1 MEQGWRL
8 NELQQE
14 AMAYQR
20 ARRVLDG
27 IKRNRLYLSIE
38 EYKKLKK
45 LAVQDADGAEKELA
59 AILKVR
65 RGL

>member
-1 MEQGWRL
+1 M

-45 LAVQDADGAEKELA
+45 LAVQDADGAEKQLA
-59 AILKVR
+59 AILKER

>member
-1 MEQGWRL
+1 VNQ
-8 NELQQE
+8 LQHD

-20 ARRVLDG
+20 AQRVLDCL
-27 IKRNRLYLSIE
+27 KRNRLYLTAE

-45 LAVQDADGAEKELA
+45 LAVQDADGAEKQLA

>member
-1 MEQGWRL
+1 M

-38 EYKKLKK
+38 EYKKLKR
-45 LAVQDADGAEKELA
+45 LAVRDADGAEKELA

>member
-1 MEQGWRL
+1 M

-20 ARRVLDG
+20 AQRVLDS
-27 IKRNRLYLSIE
+27 IKRNKKYLNQE
-38 EYKKLKK
+38 EYKQLRKQ
-45 LAVQDADGAEKELA
+45 AIADVDSAEKQLA
-59 AILKVR
+59 AILKER

>member
-1 MEQGWRL
+1 M

-38 EYKKLKK
+38 EYKKLKR
-45 LAVQDADGAEKELA
+45 LAVQDADGAEKQLA

>member
-1 MEQGWRL
+1 M

-27 IKRNRLYLSIE
+27 IKRNRMYLSIE

-45 LAVQDADGAEKELA
+45 LAVQDADGAEKQLA

-65 RGL
+65 RGI

>member
-1 MEQGWRL
+1 M

-45 LAVQDADGAEKELA
+45 LAVQDADGAEKQLA

-65 RGL
+65 RWL

>member
-1 MEQGWRL
+1 M
-8 NELQQE
+8 NELQQQ

-45 LAVQDADGAEKELA
+45 LAVQDADGAEKQLA

>member
-1 MEQGWRL
+1 M

-20 ARRVLDG
+20 ARRVLEG

-45 LAVQDADGAEKELA
+45 LAVQDADGAEKQLA

-65 RGL
+65 RWL

>member
-1 MEQGWRL
+1 M

-20 ARRVLDG
+20 ARRVLDD

>member
-1 MEQGWRL
+1 M

-20 ARRVLDG
+20 ARRVLEG

-45 LAVQDADGAEKELA
+45 LAVQDVDGAEKQLA

-65 RGL
+65 RGI

>member
-1 MEQGWRL
+1 M

-27 IKRNRLYLSIE
+27 IKRNKKYLNQE
-38 EYKKLKK
+38 EYKQLRKQ
-45 LAVQDADGAEKELA
+45 AIADVDGTEKRLA
-59 AILKVR
+59 AILKER

>member
-1 MEQGWRL
+1 M
-8 NELQQE
+8 NELQQQ

-20 ARRVLDG
+20 AQRVLDG

-45 LAVQDADGAEKELA
+45 MAVHGDVDGAEKALA

-65 RGL
+65 RGI

>member
-1 MEQGWRL
+1 M
-8 NELQQE
+8 NELQQQ

-20 ARRVLDG
+20 AQRVLDG

-45 LAVQDADGAEKELA
+45 MAVQDAGSAEKELA

-65 RGL
+65 RGI

>member
-1 MEQGWRL
+1 VESEERM

>member
-1 MEQGWRL
+1 M

-20 ARRVLDG
+20 AQRVLDG

-45 LAVQDADGAEKELA
+45 LALGGDVDGAEKQLA
-59 AILKVR
+59 SILKVR
-65 RGL
+65 RGI

>member
-1 MEQGWRL
+1 M

-20 ARRVLDG
+20 ARRVLDS

-45 LAVQDADGAEKELA
+45 LAVQDADGAEKQLA

-65 RGL
+65 RGI

>member
-1 MEQGWRL
+1 M

-45 LAVQDADGAEKELA
+45 LAVQDADSAEKQLA
-59 AILKVR
+59 AILKER

>member
-1 MEQGWRL
+1 M

-45 LAVQDADGAEKELA
+45 LAVQDADGAEEQLA

-65 RGL
+65 RGI

>member
-1 MEQGWRL
+1 M

-59 AILKVR
+59 AVLKVR

>member
-1 MEQGWRL
+1 M

-20 ARRVLDG
+20 ARRVLYG

-45 LAVQDADGAEKELA
+45 LAVQDADGAEKQLA

-65 RGL
+65 RWL

>member
-1 MEQGWRL
+1 M

>member
-1 MEQGWRL
+1 M

-27 IKRNRLYLSIE
+27 IKRNRLYLTVE